1 MCSSDLGGTWSVNGS
16 ATQVTTG
23 NGSVPFTSFTL
34 GNDYT
39 VFINVNSDAQG
50 RLVLSG
56 SPTDDP
62 FVILNG
68 FQLTPVTAVPEP
80 STYAMALAGLA
91 CGGYTIFRRRKLP

>member
-1 MCSSDLGGTWSVNGS
+1 MLFRS
-16 ATQVTTG
+16 
-23 NGSVPFTSFTL
+23 SVPFASFTR

-80 STYAMALAGLA
+80 SALSLLAVGL
-91 CGGYTIFRRRKLP
+91 GGVIALRRVRRRTD